1 MEESILNSIKKLLG
15 IQPEYDHFDQDLI
28 IHINSCFATLHQ
40 LHVGTEDPFV
50 ITGDG
55 EAWGEFIQGELNIQS
70 VKTYIYL
77 KVKILFDSSSM
88 GAATLEA
95 YQQMANEYEWRL
107 NVAVDPPN
115 EYPEVQTEEE
125 EVNWGD

>member
-15 IQPEYDHFDQDLI
+15 IQPDYTHFDQDLI

-40 LHVGTEDPFV
+40 LNVGTAEPFV
-50 ITGDG
+50 ITGPD
-55 EAWGEFIQGELNIQS
+55 ESWGEFVENETKIQS

-77 KVKILFDSSSM
+77 KVKVLFDPGSL
-88 GAATLEA
+88 GGATLEA
-95 YQQMANEYEWRL
+95 YKQMAEEYEWRM

-115 EYPEVQTEEE
+115 EYTTAEESE

>member
-15 IQPEYDHFDQDLI
+15 IQPDYTHFDQDII

-40 LHVGTEDPFV
+40 LHVGPEEPFT
-50 ITGDG
+50 ISGPD
-55 EAWGEFIQGELNIQS
+55 ESWAEFMLSETKIQS
-70 VKTYIYL
+70 VKTYIFL
-77 KVKILFDSSSM
+77 KVKLLFDSSSL
-88 GAATLEA
+88 GAATLTA
-95 YQQMANEYEWRL
+95 YQEMIKEYEWRL

-115 EYPEVQTEEE
+115 EYSETIEEE

>member
-15 IQPEYDHFDQDLI
+15 IQPDYTHFDQDLI

-40 LHVGTEDPFV
+40 LHVGTEEPFV
-50 ITGDG
+50 ITGAD
-55 EAWGEFIQGELNIQS
+55 ESWAEFMMNETKIQS

-77 KVKILFDSSSM
+77 KVKLLFDSNSM
-88 GAATLEA
+88 GAATLAA
-95 YQQMANEYEWRL
+95 YQDMIKEYEWRL

-115 EYPEVQTEEE
+115 EYPTPRIEE